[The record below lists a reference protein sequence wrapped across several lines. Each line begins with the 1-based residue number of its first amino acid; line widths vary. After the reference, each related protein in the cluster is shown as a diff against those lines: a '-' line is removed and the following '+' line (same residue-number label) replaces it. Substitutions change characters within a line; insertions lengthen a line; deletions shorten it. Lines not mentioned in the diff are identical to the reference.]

1 MITNLKT
8 SLRQIKDSKH
18 FKEWSIKHPE
28 SYLTSAFFSN
38 DWQLDFYCPK
48 EDNMTSFTKTGKET
62 SDIFRKEK
70 REIPELKLEEIEV
83 DVFEAKEIMK
93 KLLKQKYEDQ
103 KPTKEI
109 IILQKIEHP
118 TWNIT
123 FITEKFNI
131 LNVKID
137 AISGKIISEKL
148 ESALSFQAQ

>member
-8 SLRQIKDSKH
+8 SLRQIRESKH
-18 FKEWSIKHPE
+18 FREWSSRHPGA
-28 SYLTSAFFSN
+28 YLTSAFFSN
-38 DWQLDFYCPK
+38 GWQLDFYCPK
-48 EDNMTSFTKTGKET
+48 DDNLTSFTKTGKET

-70 REIPELKLEEIEV
+70 TVIPELKLEEIEV
-83 DVFEAKEIMK
+83 DVFEAKEIIN

-109 IILQKIEHP
+109 IILQKMEHP

-131 LNVKID
+131 LNTKID

-148 ESALSFQAQ
+148 ESALSFKA

>member
-8 SLRQIKDSKH
+8 SLRQIKETKH
-18 FKEWSIKHPE
+18 FKEWFSKHPE
-28 SYLTSAFFSN
+28 AYLSSAFFSN

-48 EDNMTSFTKTGKET
+48 EDNMTSFTKAGSET
-62 SDIFRKEK
+62 SDVFRKEK
-70 REIPELKLEEIEV
+70 RDIPELILDEVEV
-83 DVFEAKEIMK
+83 DVFEAKEIMQK
-93 KLLKQKYEDQ
+93 VLKEKYEDQ
-103 KPTKEI
+103 KTTKEI

-148 ESALSFQAQ
+148 ESALSFKA